1 MAGAFAN
8 ARSVWDVLRGLY
20 QRAAAD
26 RLSMQAS
33 ALSFQALFAIVP
45 LIAIGFAVFA
55 ALGGMDALE
64 KQVELFL
71 VRSLAPTAA
80 DQISD
85 YVSLIRAKVS
95 PKAVGVFGVLGFLYT
110 CFSMF
115 AQIEETL
122 NGIWRAPHGRPWWQ
136 RILYYSAG
144 VLLGPIIIGASLSAT
159 SFVGSRIASGSLLS
173 EAALL
178 TLTLAPVITSSL
190 FLASVYRLMPF
201 ARVSTRAAVI
211 AGFAAGVG
219 IEVLKTV
226 YGMYATYSLHNS
238 VYGSLAALPILFLWI
253 WLAASTFL
261 WGAELCC
268 FLDRRTQSKAAA

>member
-1 MAGAFAN
+1 MAGALAN
-8 ARSVWDVLRGLY
+8 ARSAWDVLRGFY
-20 QRAAAD
+20 QRAAQD

-71 VRSLAPTAA
+71 VRFLAPTAA
-80 DQISD
+80 DQISE
-85 YVSLIRAKVS
+85 YVALIRTKVS
-95 PKAVGVFGVLGFLYT
+95 PKAIGFFGVLGFLYT

-136 RILYYSAG
+136 RILYYSVG
-144 VLLGPIIIGASLSAT
+144 VLLGPVIIGASLTAT
-159 SFVGSRIASGSLLS
+159 SYVGSQIASGSFLS
-173 EAALL
+173 EAVLL
-178 TLTLAPVITSSL
+178 TLTLAPVVTSSL
-190 FLASVYRLMPF
+190 FLAAIYWLMPF
-201 ARVSTRAAVI
+201 AHVSTRAAVI

-219 IEVLKTV
+219 IEVLKTI
-226 YGMYATYSLHNS
+226 YGMYATYSLQNS

-268 FLDRRTQSKAAA
+268 FLDRRSLAKAPA